1 MYKFKDKEWLSK
13 KLEKYGSGSSLAKNE
28 GLAVTSVNRYIRK
41 FGLQDER
48 NISKSLR
55 THTLNDRFFQ
65 EIDSEEKAY
74 VLGFL
79 TADGCISHTH
89 NSYDISFTLSIQD
102 IDILEKIKKLFG
114 SSVPIRMQ
122 KESKIIN
129 FKVSSKT
136 MFRDLENL
144 GVRQRKTG
152 REHFP
157 NIPQELKKHFIR
169 GYFDGDGSFVQ
180 DLNNYIKGGV
190 FICSASEE
198 FLWKICEYF
207 KEEIDLEIWVN
218 RPPSQTIYS
227 IRTNAYAKS
236 QVFYKHIYSDPA
248 ISLNRKREKIHNF
261 LNSPSAK

>member
-1 MYKFKDKEWLSK
+1 MHKLKNKEWLK
-13 KLEKYGSGSSLAKNE
+13 EKLEEYGSGSSIAKNE

-41 FGLQDER
+41 HKLQGSR

-55 THTLNDRFFQ
+55 KHSLDDRFFQ

-79 TADGCISHTH
+79 TADGCISHTN

-102 IDILEKIKKLFG
+102 VDILEKIKELFK
-114 SSVPIRMQ
+114 SSVPIRTQ
-122 KESKIIN
+122 RCGKIVQ
-129 FKVSSKT
+129 FKISSKT
-136 MFRDLENL
+136 MFRDLEAL

-157 NIPQELKKHFIR
+157 EIAQELKKHFIR

-198 FLWKICEYF
+198 FLWKICDYF
-207 KEEIDLEIWVN
+207 KDEIGLELSVN
-218 RPPSQTIYS
+218 RPPSQTIHS

-236 QVFYKHIYSDPA
+236 QDFYRHIYSNPA

-261 LNSPSAK
+261 LNSPSVK